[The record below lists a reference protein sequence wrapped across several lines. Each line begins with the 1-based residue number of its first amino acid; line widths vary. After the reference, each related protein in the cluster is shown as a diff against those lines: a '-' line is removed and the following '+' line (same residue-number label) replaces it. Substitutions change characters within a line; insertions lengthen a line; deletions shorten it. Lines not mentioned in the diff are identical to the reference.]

1 MGIDNE
7 LYTRLATTWWHEDGV
22 LHLLHTAL
30 NPMRLAYFRQ
40 ILTQRGIDPRD
51 KRALDI
57 GCGGGL
63 LAEEVARL
71 GCRVTGI
78 DPSAASILVAR
89 NHAAEMGLGIT
100 YQVAH
105 GEAIPYPA
113 ATFDIAYCCDVLEH
127 VDDLDAVLAETARVL
142 KPDGIYF
149 YDTINR
155 NFASKIIAISV
166 LQNWPWLS
174 CLPPQLH
181 EWRRFI
187 KPGEL
192 QRLLAGHGIMSGGSV
207 GLVPGA
213 NPIALLQALR
223 RRKRGEI
230 SYAELGRRLRMHP
243 SRWTLG
249 AYMGFGVKR
258 RAAG

>member
-7 LYTRLATTWWHEDGV
+7 LYTRLAATWWHEDGV

-30 NPMRLAYFRQ
+30 NPVRLAYFRQ
-40 ILTQRGIDPRD
+40 ILTQRGIDPGG

-78 DPSAASILVAR
+78 DPSAASILVAQI
-89 NHAAEMGLGIT
+89 HAAEMRLGIT
-100 YQVAH
+100 YRVAH
-105 GEAIPYPA
+105 GESIPYPA
-113 ATFDIAYCCDVLEH
+113 ATFDLVYCCDVLEH
-127 VDDLDAVLAETARVL
+127 VDDLDAVIAETARVL
-142 KPDGIYF
+142 KPGGIYF

-155 NFASKIIAISV
+155 NFASKIIAINV
-166 LQNWPWLS
+166 LQNWSWLS
-174 CLPPQLH
+174 CLPPRLH

-192 QRLLAGHGIMSGGSV
+192 HTLLGRHGITSGGST

-213 NPIALLQALR
+213 NVITLVQALR
-223 RRKRGEI
+223 RRKRGAI
-230 SYAELGRRLRMHP
+230 NYGELGRRLHMRP
-243 SRWTLG
+243 SRWSLG

-258 RAAG
+258 GEAG

>member
-89 NHAAEMGLGIT
+89 NHAAERGLGIT

-192 QRLLAGHGIMSGGSV
+192 QRLLAGHDIMSGGSV

>member
-7 LYTRLATTWWHEDGV
+7 LYTRLAATWWHEDGV
-22 LHLLHTAL
+22 LHLLHAL
-30 NPMRLAYFRQ
+30 NPVRVAYFRQ
-40 ILTQRGIDPRD
+40 ILTARKIDPRG
-51 KRALDI
+51 KRALDV

-89 NHAAEMGLGIT
+89 THAAQKGHDIT
-100 YQVAH
+100 YRVAP

-113 ATFDIAYCCDVLEH
+113 GTFDLVYCCDVLEH
-127 VDDLDAVLAETARVL
+127 VDDLDAVVADTARVL
-142 KPDGIYF
+142 KPGGIYF

-155 NFASKIIAISV
+155 NFASKIIAIRL
-166 LQNWPWLS
+166 LQDAQWLS
-174 CLPPQLH
+174 CLPPRLH
-181 EWRRFI
+181 EWQRFI
-187 KPGEL
+187 KPAEL
-192 QRLLAGHGIMSGGSV
+192 HKILAQHSIVSGGIA
-207 GLVPGA
+207 GLVPDA
-213 NPIALLQALR
+213 NPITLVQALR

-230 SYAELGRRLRMHP
+230 SYAELGRRLRLRP

-258 RAAG
+258 GEAG